1 MQDILHTLGELML
14 GSIPTICLFLL
25 LLIAYAFLVR
35 RPLGKTLADR
45 HARTGGAMDEA
56 QKAIAAS
63 EARTAEYESKLREAR
78 GRIFEAQQAR
88 QKQAAEARDH
98 ALAEAHNAAQRRI
111 DAAREAVERSGVK
124 ARQQIESG
132 TESLS
137 QQILAVILS
146 RRPEQSQDTLPAS
159 QTGAQL

>member
-1 MQDILHTLGELML
+1 ML

-25 LLIAYAFLVR
+25 LLAAYALLVR
-35 RPLGKTLADR
+35 RPLEKTLADR

-56 QKAIAAS
+56 HKAIAAS

-78 GRIFEAQQAR
+78 GKIFEARQAR
-88 QKQAAEARDH
+88 QKQSTEACDR
-98 ALAEAHNAAQRRI
+98 ALAAARTAAQRRI
-111 DAAREAVERSGVK
+111 DAARESVERSGVE

-137 QQILAVILS
+137 QQILAAILPHRS
-146 RRPEQSQDTLPAS
+146 EHLLRGTAGS